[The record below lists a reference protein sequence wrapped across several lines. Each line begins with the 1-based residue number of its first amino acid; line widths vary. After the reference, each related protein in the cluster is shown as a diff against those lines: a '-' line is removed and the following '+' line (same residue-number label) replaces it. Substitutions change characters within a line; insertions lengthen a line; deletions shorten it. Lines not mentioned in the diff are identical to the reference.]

1 MENAIFN
8 LVNNASDAMPEGG
21 EITISTGDMRAEA
34 AQSDLERALGDHVRL
49 SVADTG
55 IGMNEETRAKAFD
68 PFFTTKPVGKGTGL
82 GLSTI
87 LGYVMQSN
95 GQISIDSEPGRGTVV
110 HIDMPRARADIATE
124 TA

>member
-1 MENAIFN
+1 
-8 LVNNASDAMPEGG
+8 
-21 EITISTGDMRAEA
+21 
-34 AQSDLERALGDHVRL
+34 
-49 SVADTG
+49 
-55 IGMNEETRAKAFD
+55 
-68 PFFTTKPVGKGTGL
+68 VGKGTGL

-110 HIDMPRARADIATE
+110 HVDMPRALADVAME